1 LAPAGFYAV
10 IGLAAAYGYGL
21 NPPALTGAATL
32 VPPKM

>member
-1 LAPAGFYAV
+1 LATPAGFYPV

-21 NPPALTGAATL
+21 NPPLTGAATL